1 MYRLKEL
8 AIEVAERF
16 KRNELNIVADALAF
30 RLILSIF
37 PLILFMIS
45 LLGMLNLSYDREL
58 TNILASLPD
67 EMQLILQN
75 FIKEVGENTSYGLL
89 STSLIVALISA
100 SSGFYG
106 LVRGIKK
113 AYDEDL
119 INKFIKMR
127 LQSILLVI
135 IFVACIVLTLYVFTF
150 GSVINDFIVKIGL
163 IQSIPSFLTGFFMY
177 FLNAFVM
184 FVFLIILNMFCVKR
198 KLPFRRLIPGTLI
211 TMGSWMIISKLF
223 NIYIS
228 NFSRY
233 NIVYGSIGTL
243 FVFALWINIFSYVLL
258 LGGQINAVFCDDNY
272 MIELISYH

>member
-30 RLILSIF
+30 RLILSVF

-58 TNILASLPD
+58 TNILVSLPD

-119 INKFIKMR
+119 MNKFIKMR

-150 GSVINDFIVKIGL
+150 GSVINDFIVQIGL
-163 IQSIPSFLTGFFMY
+163 VKSIPSFLTGFFIY
-177 FLNAFVM
+177 FLNVFVM
-184 FVFLIILNMFCVKR
+184 FVFFDYTK
-198 KLPFRRLIPGTLI
+198 
-211 TMGSWMIISKLF
+211 
-223 NIYIS
+223 
-228 NFSRY
+228 
-233 NIVYGSIGTL
+233 
-243 FVFALWINIFSYVLL
+243 YVL
-258 LGGQINAVFCDDNY
+258 C
-272 MIELISYH
+272 

>member
-119 INKFIKMR
+119 INKFIKIEVTEHIACYNFR
-127 LQSILLVI
+127 SLYCFN
-135 IFVACIVLTLYVFTF
+135 IFMLFTF
-150 GSVINDFIVKIGL
+150 GSVINDFIVKIWFDTVV
-163 IQSIPSFLTGFFMY
+163 IPSFLTRVLY
-177 FLNAFVM
+177 
-184 FVFLIILNMFCVKR
+184 VFSKCFCYVC
-198 KLPFRRLIPGTLI
+198 LFRL
-211 TMGSWMIISKLF
+211 
-223 NIYIS
+223 Y
-228 NFSRY
+228 
-233 NIVYGSIGTL
+233 
-243 FVFALWINIFSYVLL
+243 
-258 LGGQINAVFCDDNY
+258 
-272 MIELISYH
+272 

>member
-30 RLILSIF
+30 RLILSVF

-58 TNILASLPD
+58 TNILVSLPD

-119 INKFIKMR
+119 INKFIKIKIKKE
-127 LQSILLVI
+127 ILYI
-135 IFVACIVLTLYVFTF
+135 I
-150 GSVINDFIVKIGL
+150 KISL
-163 IQSIPSFLTGFFMY
+163 ID
-177 FLNAFVM
+177 
-184 FVFLIILNMFCVKR
+184 II
-198 KLPFRRLIPGTLI
+198 
-211 TMGSWMIISKLF
+211 
-223 NIYIS
+223 
-228 NFSRY
+228 Y
-233 NIVYGSIGTL
+233 N
-243 FVFALWINIFSYVLL
+243 
-258 LGGQINAVFCDDNY
+258 
-272 MIELISYH
+272 